1 MIDGRN
7 YGGSKYV
14 VAKEE
19 KEKGEKVKEILG
31 RNKFFGIAFVVL
43 VLMLLILPVGIHY
56 LTKVE

>member
-1 MIDGRN
+1 
-7 YGGSKYV
+7 
-14 VAKEE
+14 EE

-31 RNKFFGIAFVVL
+31 KNKFFGIAFVVL